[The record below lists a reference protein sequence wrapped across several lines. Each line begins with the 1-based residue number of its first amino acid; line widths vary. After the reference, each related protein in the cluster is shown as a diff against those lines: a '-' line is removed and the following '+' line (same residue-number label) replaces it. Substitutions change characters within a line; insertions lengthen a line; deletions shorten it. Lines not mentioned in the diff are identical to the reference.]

1 MSRLTSS
8 NARPIRILCVD
19 DHAIVLAGLVAL
31 LDAEPD
37 MTVVGSATTAQQSI
51 EEFRRLRPDVTL
63 MDLRLP
69 DMSGV
74 DAIAAIRHEWP
85 EARLIV
91 LTTFGSDVEVQR
103 ALEAGAR
110 GYLLKSMVQ
119 RELLDAIRSVHKG
132 KPCTPSSIAAR
143 IAEYQAREV
152 LTSRELDVL
161 RRVADGGRNAEIAT
175 QLGIKEET
183 VKAHLRT
190 ILTKLNARS
199 RAHAVTIAIKH
210 GFIAS

>member
-85 EARLIV
+85 DARLIV

-103 ALEAGAR
+103 ALDAGAR

-132 KPCTPSSIAAR
+132 RPCTPSSIASR

-190 ILTKLNARS
+190 ILSKLNARS

>member
-1 MSRLTSS
+1 MSRVTRPNS
-8 NARPIRILCVD
+8 RPIRILCVD

-31 LDAEPD
+31 LDTEPD
-37 MTVVGSATTAQQSI
+37 MSVVGSATTARQGI
-51 EEFRRLRPDVTL
+51 EEFRRLRPDVAL
-63 MDLRLP
+63 IDLGLP

-74 DAIAAIRHEWP
+74 DAIAAIRRESP
-85 EARLIV
+85 DARLIV
-91 LTTFGSDVEVQR
+91 LTMAESDGDVQR
-103 ALEAGAR
+103 ALDAGAS
-110 GYLLKSMVQ
+110 GYLLKTMLQ
-119 RELLDAIRSVHKG
+119 RELLDGIRSVDDSR
-132 KPCTPSSIAAR
+132 PSTIAAR
-143 IAEYQAREV
+143 AGEYRSPDG

-161 RRVADGGRNAEIAT
+161 RCVADGGRNADIAA

-210 GFIAS
+210 GFIAT